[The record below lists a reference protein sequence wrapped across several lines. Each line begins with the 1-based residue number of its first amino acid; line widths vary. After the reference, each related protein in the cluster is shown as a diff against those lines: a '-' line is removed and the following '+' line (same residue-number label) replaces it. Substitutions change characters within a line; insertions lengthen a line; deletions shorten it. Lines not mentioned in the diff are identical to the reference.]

1 MVQGFRDVLG
11 FLQGFRAVDESRDFF
26 SQAALGQSF
35 FRFFFDRFGQSV
47 DFFLAEEGEVFQ
59 VFDDVRIILVEPELI
74 EFKGR
79 CLFRV
84 EPDSTA
90 GGLAELGAVRF
101 QHKGNGQ
108 AIGFGIAAVH
118 LADRVDTGRDVAPL
132 VGAADLQLD
141 VVMGKEV
148 FKVDGLENLVGK
160 FRKGNACFQTAGND
174 FLAEHDVDAEQ
185 FAIIAEEIEEAD
197 LAEPVIVIDEGD
209 VFRIAEK
216 MHELGLQ
223 FFGIGLDFI
232 ESLELAFRLAA
243 ARVTDC
249 TGTAANDDIRM
260 MAGIGKALEHHERN
274 QVADMHAVTRRVD
287 TTIEGNALFF
297 RELTQPFFICHLI
310 DGTAPRQFINNIH
323 RIRSFCIKNDKLL
336 FIITT

>member
-1 MVQGFRDVLG
+1 
-11 FLQGFRAVDESRDFF
+11 
-26 SQAALGQSF
+26 
-35 FRFFFDRFGQSV
+35 
-47 DFFLAEEGEVFQ
+47 
-59 VFDDVRIILVEPELI
+59 
-74 EFKGR
+74 
-79 CLFRV
+79 
-84 EPDSTA
+84 
-90 GGLAELGAVRF
+90 
-101 QHKGNGQ
+101 
-108 AIGFGIAAVH
+108 
-118 LADRVDTGRDVAPL
+118 
-132 VGAADLQLD
+132 
-141 VVMGKEV
+141 
-148 FKVDGLENLVGK
+148 
-160 FRKGNACFQTAGND
+160 
-174 FLAEHDVDAEQ
+174 
-185 FAIIAEEIEEAD
+185 
-197 LAEPVIVIDEGD
+197 
-209 VFRIAEK
+209 